1 MKTTRLCFAALAAC
15 LIFVGQASAD
25 IVNIIQNVPTVD
37 IIQQSSGLET
47 PQGTASG
54 QQAFALRPAEIP
66 SNRARGQSFT
76 FSDGTASGLVY
87 DISAITASL
96 NTSADDAGFRPAGTL
111 NFTIFQWDSTN
122 PDDFTGF
129 NAGTGG
135 EFVTGHIPV
144 LSQSLAFPGGTN
156 VLNNGDLLEI
166 AFNPGTLQLTDGI
179 SYGLLYHYELDNF
192 LDASGNPLNEDVSI
206 SFDARQTI
214 GGVGGGAGFAG
225 ALLSTGPAADFA
237 DAGNA
242 SSSSRDLNLFIAG
255 TVATAVPEPSSLAV
269 LGLGV
274 LSLVTRRRR

>member
-1 MKTTRLCFAALAAC
+1 MKTTRFCFAALAAC
-15 LIFVGQASAD
+15 LMFAGQASAD
-25 IVNIIQNVPTVD
+25 IVNIIQDVPTVD

-129 NAGTGG
+129 SAGTGG
-135 EFVTGHIPV
+135 EFATGHIPV

-179 SYGLLYHYELDNF
+179 SYGLLYHYELDSF

-206 SFDARQTI
+206 SFDTRQTI
-214 GGVGGGAGFAG
+214 GLVGGGGGFAG
-225 ALLSTGPAADFA
+225 ALLNTGTAADFA
-237 DAGNA
+237 DAANG
-242 SSSSRDLNLFIAG
+242 SSASRDLNLFIAG
-255 TVATAVPEPSSLAV
+255 TVAATVPEPSSLAV

-274 LSLVTRRRR
+274 LGLVTRRRR

>member
-1 MKTTRLCFAALAAC
+1 MKTTRFCFAALAAC
-15 LIFVGQASAD
+15 LMFAGQASAD
-25 IVNIIQNVPTVD
+25 IVNIIQDVPTVD

-135 EFVTGHIPV
+135 EFATGHIPV

-179 SYGLLYHYELDNF
+179 SYGLLYHYELDSI

-206 SFDARQTI
+206 SFDTRQNSN
-214 GGVGGGAGFAG
+214 FDG
-225 ALLSTGPAADFA
+225 ALLSTGTAADFA
-237 DAGNA
+237 DTANG
-242 SSSSRDLNLFIAG
+242 SSASRDLNLFIAG
-255 TVATAVPEPSSLAV
+255 TVAVPEPSSLAV

-274 LSLVTRRRR
+274 LGLVTRRRR

>member
-1 MKTTRLCFAALAAC
+1 MKTTQLCFAALAAC
-15 LIFVGQASAD
+15 LMFVGQASAD
-25 IVNIIQNVPTVD
+25 IVNIIQDVPTVD

-129 NAGTGG
+129 SAGTGG
-135 EFVTGHIPV
+135 EFATGHIPV

-179 SYGLLYHYELDNF
+179 SYGLLYHYELDSF

-206 SFDARQTI
+206 SFDTRQTI
-214 GGVGGGAGFAG
+214 GLVGGGGGFAG
-225 ALLSTGPAADFA
+225 ALLNTGTAADFA
-237 DAGNA
+237 DAANG
-242 SSSSRDLNLFIAG
+242 SSASRDLNLFIAG
-255 TVATAVPEPSSLAV
+255 TVAATVPEPSSLAV

-274 LSLVTRRRR
+274 LGLVTRRRR